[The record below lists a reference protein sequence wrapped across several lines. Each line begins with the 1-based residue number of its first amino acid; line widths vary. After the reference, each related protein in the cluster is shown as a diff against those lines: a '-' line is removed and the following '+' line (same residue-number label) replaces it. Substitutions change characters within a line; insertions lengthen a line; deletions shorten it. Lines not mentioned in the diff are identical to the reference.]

1 MRIYLKPIIHVAA
14 LLFLGLFASRQLV
27 LAQEVDGYVGLGTAR
42 AGSNGQ
48 QINTFGDGNLY
59 ATGSLG
65 GTFTDWGF
73 NVFFGKQVGVGWT
86 GSWKWSSGDYA
97 GLGYH
102 ANFQV
107 FDGIYQPAP
116 IRTKRFAPELRA
128 GIGLTSVHF
137 DYNDPVSCA
146 QVPGCPDA
154 RFFLAHL
161 AVAARFYVT
170 DHVFLRP
177 AVDVHYVHDFYPF
190 GSNWVPRYS
199 MSVGYS
205 FGRE

>member
-1 MRIYLKPIIHVAA
+1 MKSILNFAV
-14 LLFLGLFASRQLV
+14 LLFLGFFVFRQPAR
-27 LAQEVDGYVGLGTAR
+27 AQEVDGYVGLGTAR
-42 AGSNGQ
+42 ASSNGQ
-48 QINTFGDGNLY
+48 QIDTFSDMTLHP
-59 ATGSLG
+59 TGRLG

-73 NVFFGKQVGVGWT
+73 NVFFGKQFGLGWT

-107 FDGIYQPAP
+107 FDGIYQPAK

-128 GIGLTSVHF
+128 GLGLMGLHF
-137 DYNDPVSCA
+137 EFNDQQSCT
-146 QVPGCPDA
+146 QVPGCPDTH
-154 RFFLAHL
+154 FFVAHL
-161 AVAARFYVT
+161 GGAARFYVT
-170 DHVFLRP
+170 NHVFVRP
-177 AVDVHYVHDFYPF
+177 AVDVHYVHDFFPF

>member
-1 MRIYLKPIIHVAA
+1 LKSIPHVAV
-14 LLFLGLFASRQLV
+14 LLV
-27 LAQEVDGYVGLGTAR
+27 LGFSAFTQLAHAQEVDGYVGFGTAR
-42 AGSNGQ
+42 ASSNGH
-48 QINTFGDGNLY
+48 QIDTFGDGNLY

-65 GTFTDWGF
+65 GAFTDWGVNGF
-73 NVFFGKQVGVGWT
+73 LGKQFGVGWT
-86 GSWKWSSGDYA
+86 GSWKFSSGAYA

-116 IRTKRFAPELRA
+116 LSTKRFAPELRA
-128 GIGLTSVHF
+128 GIGFTSVKF
-137 DYNDPVSCA
+137 DYNDPVSCS

-161 AVAARFYVT
+161 GGAVRFYIT
-170 DHVFLRP
+170 DHLFLRP
-177 AVDVHYVHDFYPF
+177 AVDVHYVHNFYPF

-199 MSVGYS
+199 MSLGYS
-205 FGRE
+205 FGRD